1 MFILEFYSNM
11 HAIDTFV
18 PQFTTVFK
26 GTRIVV
32 TLDLLS
38 GIQCVPKVDHLN
50 YPSHSCLCN
59 IPCDELASLFCEK
72 AMVWEDTLNFFTT
85 KFAKGPRILN
95 RVMTIVLTP
104 RSHYNTIT
112 EPHAH
117 FLLSL
122 QEDLSIDFPSYMIVS
137 MIDIYRDTAT
147 GDKLIFPSVI
157 TCILTHLHVTIPS
170 SPLFYTMSA
179 ISKESIR
186 RSDELVAKRPYVEP
200 TPSLQ
205 DEVAFCAAKDV
216 TYTSQPSF

>member
-1 MFILEFYSNM
+1 
-11 HAIDTFV
+11 
-18 PQFTTVFK
+18 
-26 GTRIVV
+26 
-32 TLDLLS
+32 
-38 GIQCVPKVDHLN
+38 
-50 YPSHSCLCN
+50 
-59 IPCDELASLFCEK
+59 
-72 AMVWEDTLNFFTT
+72 
-85 KFAKGPRILN
+85 
-95 RVMTIVLTP
+95 
-104 RSHYNTIT
+104 
-112 EPHAH
+112 
-117 FLLSL
+117 
-122 QEDLSIDFPSYMIVS
+122 

-216 TYTSQPSF
+216 TYTSQPSFWSASSSSSGVKASLAAIMDQLQHMPADFGSCLNQISDEMC